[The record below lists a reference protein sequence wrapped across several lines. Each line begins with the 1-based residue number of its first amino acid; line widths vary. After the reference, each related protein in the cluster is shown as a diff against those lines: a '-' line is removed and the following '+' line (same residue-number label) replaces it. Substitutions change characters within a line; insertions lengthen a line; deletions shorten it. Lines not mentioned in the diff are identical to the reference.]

1 MVAPAIDMCRA
12 PPHAQSLFHPGQGLS
27 GDGCLAAGSAGHLPQ
42 VPLVLAVGALPFGDP
57 PDVCW
62 PEPASIDMAKT
73 PPDAAPLV
81 AEALVLPV
89 AALPFGDPP
98 DVCWPEP
105 ASIDMAKTPP
115 DAAPLV
121 AEVAEAEAAA
131 VQGLGEATS
140 LHVAQNQSPS
150 GASFNGGLRQSMCH
164 LQPAQARVQHHH
176 FFYGRGGG
184 RGVLNVK
191 RNGNVN
197 IKR

>member
-1 MVAPAIDMCRA
+1 MCRA

-42 VPLVLAVGALPFGDP
+42 VPLVLAVG
-57 PDVCW
+57 
-62 PEPASIDMAKT
+62 
-73 PPDAAPLV
+73 
-81 AEALVLPV
+81 
-89 AALPFGDPP
+89 ALPFGDPP